1 MPRLR
6 CAIEHSGNPMK
17 ARIAWA
23 LICLNMPAWSAAT
36 VPELQWYGYNVHAGI
51 CERLSGFEESL
62 EFFEGARTPAEFLQR
77 LSEHAPDAKQVSF
90 LEGARADA
98 AGKPMP
104 ADQAQWLENF
114 SPTNA
119 YLISSEALGVEL
131 PLVTSEVCGKL
142 GLSIE
147 SAPADADRRQ

>member
-1 MPRLR
+1 
-6 CAIEHSGNPMK
+6 MK
-17 ARIAWA
+17 ARVAWA
-23 LICLNMPAWSAAT
+23 LVCLNMPAWSAT
-36 VPELQWYGYNVHAGI
+36 SPTEVPQCYGYNVHAGT
-51 CERLSGFEESL
+51 CERLSGFDGSL
-62 EFFEGARTPAEFLQR
+62 AFFEGARTPAEFLQR
-77 LSEHAPDAKQVSF
+77 LAEHTPDAKLVSF

-104 ADQAQWLENF
+104 PEQEQWLQNF

-131 PLVTSEVCGKL
+131 PLVTSEVCGIL

-147 SAPADADRRQ
+147 SARADSDRGQ